1 MTKPSAAH
9 EPLPEKKIPDLVEDE
24 AFRFDATLEFDRAE
38 LNRLRDIWK
47 EKAAARG
54 FATRA
59 DFDARTMKPFMRNV
73 SILDVVAQSDGRR
86 RYRYRYFGSSIVEV
100 FGEQTGHFIEEFI
113 PPDKMARWT
122 AGHDLVV
129 LSGRPLRF
137 RIAYNSPH
145 INYLSSESLVLPLG
159 DDQGT
164 INMLLCCIYF
174 GPKRTP

>member
-1 MTKPSAAH
+1 M
-9 EPLPEKKIPDLVEDE
+9 KKASPAQSRPDARIPGLVEDE

-38 LNRLRDIWK
+38 LNQLRDIWK
-47 EKAAARG
+47 QKAAARG

-73 SILDVVAQSDGRR
+73 SILDVVAQPDGTR
-86 RYRYRYFGSSIVEV
+86 RYRYRFFGSSIVEV

-159 DDQGT
+159 DEQGT
-164 INMLLCCIYF
+164 IVMLLCCIYF